1 MEVSVVTKKELYDI
15 AEQVGFL
22 EYLKAAEEFERREC
36 AKICKSFAMNE
47 RRVEVAAALN
57 RAADMINLRDEV
69 GDLQLPQR
77 TTPKDFISYKED

>member
-1 MEVSVVTKKELYDI
+1 MKVSCMTKKELYHI

-22 EYLKAAEEFERREC
+22 EYIKAAEEFERKEC
-36 AKICKSFAMNE
+36 VKICKSFAMNE

-57 RAADMINLRDEV
+57 RAADIINLRDEV

-77 TTPKDFISYKED
+77 TVPKDFISYKED